1 MSEFSDSVKHRLIG
15 VGLLNLENKPE
26 LLEILQCYFSGI
38 WNISDIV
45 VYEKTIFT
53 NIYTYID
60 NYGFERIFNKL
71 ESQFP
76 NYVRSIS
83 LYLLNQNSNSSYRYI
98 SLFNSGVS
106 AYVDKH
112 KLDQCLQDCAV
123 LKRLGFCKNGFMP
136 Y

>member
-1 MSEFSDSVKHRLIG
+1 MSAFSDSVKHRLIA
-15 VGLLNLENKPE
+15 VGLLNLKDKLE
-26 LLEILQCYFSGI
+26 LLNILKCYFSGI

-45 VYEKTIFT
+45 VYEKNIFT
-53 NIYTYID
+53 TIYTYVD
-60 NYGFERIFNKL
+60 NYGFECIFNKF
-71 ESQFP
+71 ENQFP

-112 KLDQCLQDCAV
+112 KLDQCLQDCV
-123 LKRLGFCKNGFMP
+123 MRKRLGFCKNE
-136 Y
+136 

>member
-15 VGLLNLENKPE
+15 VGLLNVEDKPE

-38 WNISDIV
+38 WGISDIV

-60 NYGFERIFNKL
+60 NYGFEHIFNKF

-76 NYVRSIS
+76 NYVRRIN

-98 SLFNSGVS
+98 SVFNSDLS

-112 KLDQCLQDCAV
+112 KLDQHLQDCAV
-123 LKRLGFCKNGFMP
+123 LKRVGFSKDGFM
-136 Y
+136 